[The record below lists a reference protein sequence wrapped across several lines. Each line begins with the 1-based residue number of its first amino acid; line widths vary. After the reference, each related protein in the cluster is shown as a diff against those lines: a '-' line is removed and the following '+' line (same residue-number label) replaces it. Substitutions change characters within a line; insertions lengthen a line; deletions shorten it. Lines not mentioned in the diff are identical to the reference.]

1 MDQNNDG
8 KLNLDEIKSGY
19 KAIFGAKMSEE

>member
-8 KLNLDEIKSGY
+8 KLNFDELKSGY
-19 KAIFGAKMSEE
+19 KAISGVKMNEE